1 MSWLFP
7 SSREMEREYER
18 ERERERNRNRLSLS
32 LSQEIEHK
40 HPKCNYQVCINAPPK
55 LYSST
60 QVYVGQVRSNGIIVK
75 GPELQNC
82 HP

>member
-7 SSREMEREYER
+7 SEKER
-18 ERERERNRNRLSLS
+18 ERERDKKKSALSK
-32 LSQEIEHK
+32 EIEHK
-40 HPKCNYQVCINAPPK
+40 HPKCNYASMPPK
-55 LYSST
+55 TLLKYSST

>member
-1 MSWLFP
+1 MSWLFL
-7 SSREMEREYER
+7 SSREMERER
-18 ERERERNRNRLSLS
+18 ERVDFYLSLSLS

-40 HPKCNYQVCINAPPK
+40 HPKRNYASMPPK
-55 LYSST
+55 TYSST